1 MSLCAAAYESIYWA
15 ALNPIYSAKHANT
28 ALIGPLKC
36 KRILRL
42 NCRYKYVQNN
52 GKTYQVMPRNLRVA
66 LNPIF
71 THILLLHML
80 SVWNVHHIISVEYSH
95 EKNMMS
101 GYCCICQGCG
111 SLIFVTSV
119 EYLCEKVKRLV
130 DYPEALVP
138 LLVRIELCKQ
148 AFIGCC
154 SSFDMIAR
162 TEYSLKLFLSI
173 FKLLNVH

>member
-1 MSLCAAAYESIYWA
+1 
-15 ALNPIYSAKHANT
+15 
-28 ALIGPLKC
+28 
-36 KRILRL
+36 
-42 NCRYKYVQNN
+42 
-52 GKTYQVMPRNLRVA
+52 MPRNLRVA

-71 THILLLHML
+71 IHILLLHMS

-95 EKNMMS
+95 EKSMML
-101 GYCCICQGCG
+101 GYRCTCRVCG

-154 SSFDMIAR
+154 SSFDIIAR